1 MRRCAVILHDV
12 LTDLGIRDL
21 RTFADAWGVEVIR
34 KDDRAE
40 YVEQLRQIKHKLEEP
55 TLVKAKVLF
64 DDLPY
69 RVHMLVRWMLR
80 ELLNTPGYQVV
91 IETFHESL
99 IREEQELIE
108 FAKSGRA
115 LQNIDRKVT
124 EIYGEVLRALH
135 GVTVRSPGTNTT
147 SSRRCARSSGS
158 LAATIASS
166 RC

>member
-1 MRRCAVILHDV
+1 MPMSPRAGLGDEGDAAVILHDV

-55 TLVKAKVLF
+55 ALVKAKVLF

-99 IREEQELIE
+99 IREEQEL
-108 FAKSGRA
+108 
-115 LQNIDRKVT
+115 
-124 EIYGEVLRALH
+124 
-135 GVTVRSPGTNTT
+135 
-147 SSRRCARSSGS
+147 
-158 LAATIASS
+158 
-166 RC
+166 